1 MNLGDKARDTVTGF
15 SGTITAEHKYLN
27 GCRRFSITANTLKD
41 GAPIDPQVFD
51 VEQLELVEIASP
63 RTVAP
68 KGGPHNEPSRQATPA
83 R

>member
-27 GCRRFSITANTLKD
+27 GCRRFTMTANTLKD
-41 GAPIDPQVFD
+41 GVPIEPQTFD
-51 VEQLELVEIASP
+51 VEQLEFVEAAAP
-63 RTVAP
+63 RTVLP
-68 KGGPHNEPSRQATPA
+68 KGGPHNEPSRPAAPA

>member
-27 GCRRFSITANTLKD
+27 GCRRFTLQANTLKD
-41 GAPIDPQVFD
+41 GIPIEPQTFD
-51 VEQLELVEIASP
+51 VEQLEFVEAAVP

-68 KGGPHNEPSRQATPA
+68 KGGPHNEPARATVPA